1 MDRITT
7 LENMIIRDEGRGKSD
22 TFIYIVPKVN
32 KVKAYCK
39 LGKLEDIMEHF
50 KINSIDQLVDILNEK
65 LNNKSIKKKQNTKIR
80 SFGIR
85 TNNPALVHNLAED
98 LDRKLAE
105 LQEDGWKILSVSN
118 TPCKEWDS
126 KKEYF
131 DSILFTIIAEI
142 SD

>member
-1 MDRITT
+1 MYQSIEDC
-7 LENMIIRDEGRGKSD
+7 LIIGVDFSLYDEDHLVVFRKDGDK
-22 TFIYIVPKVN
+22 IYIIN
-32 KVKAYCK
+32 KFKDNEAVEIYNK
-39 LGKLEDIMEHF
+39 LIGKHKEI
-50 KINSIDQLVDILNEK
+50 NEK

-98 LDRKLAE
+98 LDRKLIE

-126 KKEYF
+126 KQGYF